1 MPELREKRKHNAEK
15 SAKAEA
21 AIARRVSDREK
32 LKQRLYR
39 EGAYDLA
46 QKLEACGNDLHL
58 ECINCGHKRIAET
71 RCKKRWC
78 PSCAYFIAAERVD
91 KYRAAAAEFEWPLFV
106 TLTVQNSI
114 DVEGLTRLKA
124 AWGKMRR
131 RKLIREKVKS
141 GIIGYE
147 VTNKGKGWHPHLHAL
162 LDCRWLSLHVPE
174 PNRKDSAEEKKRKC
188 QAAADELSRLWADV
202 LGQKTASVK
211 VRRGDANALVEVLK
225 YSCKGSE
232 LVECAED
239 VSPLIYLMQG
249 MRLMTTFGEIRK
261 TMQDESTE
269 EDEEIEPIDKGC
281 QCPSCRAR
289 GTTMPSDIINRMLR
303 MK

>member
-1 MPELREKRKHNAEK
+1 MEK
-15 SAKAEA
+15 SREERI
-21 AIARRVSDREK
+21 AIAQERRSRDRER
-32 LKQRLYR
+32 LKTRLEV
-39 EGAYDLA
+39 EGAWDLV
-46 QKLEACGNDLHL
+46 KYLDKCGNDLSL
-58 ECINCGHKRIAET
+58 TCVNCGHKRVAET

-91 KYRAAAAEFEWPLFV
+91 KYRAAAELFQWPLFV
-106 TLTVQNSI
+106 TLTMQNTI
-114 DVEGLTRLKA
+114 DAEGLVKLKA

-131 RKLIREKVKS
+131 RKLIREKVAS

-174 PNRKDSAEEKKRKC
+174 PTRRDTGEEKKRKC

-202 LGQKTASVK
+202 LGQPTASVH

-232 LVECAED
+232 LIECSDKASD
-239 VSPLIYLMQG
+239 LIYVMQG
-249 MRLMTTFGEIRK
+249 MRLITTFGEIRRFMAD
-261 TMQDESTE
+261 TDEV
-269 EDEEIEPIDKGC
+269 EDDSEISETDQAKPDKGC
-281 QCPSCRAR
+281 QCPACKAR
-289 GTTMPSDIINRMLR
+289 GTTIPTDYLFR
-303 MK
+303 

>member
-1 MPELREKRKHNAEK
+1 MQEIDSKEDKKLRAIQRRKD
-15 SAKAEA
+15 
-21 AIARRVSDREK
+21 DREK
-32 LKQRLYR
+32 LKSRLYS

-46 QKLEACGNDLHL
+46 CKLEDCGDEIRL
-58 ECINCGHKRIAET
+58 ECVNCGHKRTTEK

-91 KYRAAAAEFEWPLFV
+91 KYQSAAACFEWPLFV
-106 TLTVQNSI
+106 TLTMRNSI

-131 RKLIREKVKS
+131 RKLIREKVRS

-174 PNRKDSAEEKKRKC
+174 PNIKDSGEEKKRKC

-202 LGQKTASVK
+202 LGQETASVR
-211 VRRGDANALVEVLK
+211 VRRGDSNALVEVLK

-232 LVECAED
+232 LVACAED

-249 MRLMTTFGEIRK
+249 MRLMTTFGAIRK
-261 TMQDESTE
+261 LMKDESAEDDDELE
-269 EDEEIEPIDKGC
+269 EQSDKGC
-281 QCPSCRAR
+281 QCPSCLAK
-289 GTTMPSDIINRMLR
+289 GTTIPSEIINRMLR
-303 MK
+303 KK